1 MSIRLLIK
9 KLLGIIV
16 LGLLLPCIAISKT
29 INIEN
34 RVKLNVPDNFNYV
47 KVDTYSDLFEGFF
60 DALGKD
66 ANFYYIGSN
75 DSIEFANLLVT
86 EGEDLLQ
93 PIMEKIE
100 TKNFKTEKSMMNFI
114 SKEFKKLIRKYNY
127 EGVIW
132 VYLSKEN
139 LEDVDTELFEI
150 ANEVKNMNKS
160 DLKKESLKY
169 KKILKDKLG
178 INGIDGIKMKIS
190 KFKIEK
196 NPINEPAFDLKI
208 AANMFNINWDME
220 IYGYINDKKPLLVGS
235 ECIGKCKS
243 ISDVKRKII
252 FSKISP
258 VDSSGIV
265 NNLKSLNE
273 LFQSGALTK
282 EEFEKAK
289 KKLLN

>member
-1 MSIRLLIK
+1 LSIRLLIK
-9 KLLGIIV
+9 KLLGILV

-150 ANEVKNMNKS
+150 ANEVKNMNKN
-160 DLKKESLKY
+160 DLKKESLKF
-169 KKILKDKLG
+169 KKILKDELG

>member
-1 MSIRLLIK
+1 
-9 KLLGIIV
+9 
-16 LGLLLPCIAISKT
+16 LLLPCIAISKT

>member
-1 MSIRLLIK
+1 MK
-9 KLLGIIV
+9 KLLGIVV

-100 TKNFKTEKSMMNFI
+100 TKNFKTEKSMMNFF

-150 ANEVKNMNKS
+150 ANEVKNMNKN
-160 DLKKESLKY
+160 DLKKESLKF
-169 KKILKDKLG
+169 KKILKDELG
-178 INGIDGIKMKIS
+178 INAIDGIKMKIS

>member
-1 MSIRLLIK
+1 MK
-9 KLLGIIV
+9 KIIGIVV

-86 EGEDLLQ
+86 EAEDLLQ

-150 ANEVKNMNKS
+150 ANEVKNMNKN
-160 DLKKESLKY
+160 DLKKESLKF
-169 KKILKDKLG
+169 KKILKDELG
-178 INGIDGIKMKIS
+178 INAIDGIKMKIS

-273 LFQSGALTK
+273 LFQSGTLTK
-282 EEFEKAK
+282 EEFTKAK

>member
-1 MSIRLLIK
+1 MK

-150 ANEVKNMNKS
+150 ANEVKNMNKN
-160 DLKKESLKY
+160 DLKKESLKF
-169 KKILKDKLG
+169 KKILKDELG

-220 IYGYINDKKPLLVGS
+220 I
-235 ECIGKCKS
+235 
-243 ISDVKRKII
+243 
-252 FSKISP
+252 
-258 VDSSGIV
+258 
-265 NNLKSLNE
+265 
-273 LFQSGALTK
+273 
-282 EEFEKAK
+282 
-289 KKLLN
+289 

>member
-1 MSIRLLIK
+1 MK
-9 KLLGIIV
+9 KIIGIVV

-150 ANEVKNMNKS
+150 ANEVKNMNKN
-160 DLKKESLKY
+160 DLKKESLKF
-169 KKILKDKLG
+169 KKILKDELG

-258 VDSSGIV
+258 IDSSGIV

>member
-1 MSIRLLIK
+1 MK
-9 KLLGIIV
+9 KIIGIVV

-150 ANEVKNMNKS
+150 ANEVKNMNKN
-160 DLKKESLKY
+160 DLKKESLKF
-169 KKILKDKLG
+169 KKILKDELG
-178 INGIDGIKMKIS
+178 INAIDGIKMKIS

-208 AANMFNINWDME
+208 ASNMFNINWDME

>member
-1 MSIRLLIK
+1 MNKI
-9 KLLGIIV
+9 LGIVV

-150 ANEVKNMNKS
+150 ANEVKNMNKN
-160 DLKKESLKY
+160 DLKKESLKF
-169 KKILKDKLG
+169 KKILKDELG

-258 VDSSGIV
+258 IDSSGIV

>member
-1 MSIRLLIK
+1 M
-9 KLLGIIV
+9 V

-150 ANEVKNMNKS
+150 ANEVKNMNKN
-160 DLKKESLKY
+160 DLKKESLKF
-169 KKILKDKLG
+169 KKILKDELG

>member
-1 MSIRLLIK
+1 MNKILWIV
-9 KLLGIIV
+9 V

-150 ANEVKNMNKS
+150 ANEVKNMNKN
-160 DLKKESLKY
+160 DLKKESLKF
-169 KKILKDKLG
+169 KKILKDELG

-282 EEFEKAK
+282 EEFTKAK

>member
-1 MSIRLLIK
+1 MK
-9 KLLGIIV
+9 KILGIVV

-150 ANEVKNMNKS
+150 ANEVKNMNKN
-160 DLKKESLKY
+160 DLKKESLKF
-169 KKILKDKLG
+169 KKILKDELG

-258 VDSSGIV
+258 IDSSGIV

>member
-1 MSIRLLIK
+1 MNKI
-9 KLLGIIV
+9 LGIVV
-16 LGLLLPCIAISKT
+16 LSLLLPCIAISKT

-150 ANEVKNMNKS
+150 ANEVKNMNKN
-160 DLKKESLKY
+160 DLKKESLKF
-169 KKILKDKLG
+169 KKILKDELG
-178 INGIDGIKMKIS
+178 INAIDGIKMKIS

-273 LFQSGALTK
+273 LFQSGTLTK
-282 EEFEKAK
+282 EEFTKAK

>member
-1 MSIRLLIK
+1 MK
-9 KLLGIIV
+9 KIIGIVV

-150 ANEVKNMNKS
+150 ANEVKNMNKN
-160 DLKKESLKY
+160 DLKKESLKF
-169 KKILKDKLG
+169 KKILKDELG
-178 INGIDGIKMKIS
+178 INAIDGIKMKIS

>member
-1 MSIRLLIK
+1 MK

-86 EGEDLLQ
+86 EAEDLLQ

-150 ANEVKNMNKS
+150 ANEVKNMNKN
-160 DLKKESLKY
+160 DLKKESL
-169 KKILKDKLG
+169 
-178 INGIDGIKMKIS
+178 

-282 EEFEKAK
+282 EEFAKAK

>member
-1 MSIRLLIK
+1 MK
-9 KLLGIIV
+9 KILGIVV

-150 ANEVKNMNKS
+150 ANEVKNMNKN
-160 DLKKESLKY
+160 DLKKESLKF
-169 KKILKDKLG
+169 KKILKDELG

>member
-1 MSIRLLIK
+1 VLGYQLMNKI
-9 KLLGIIV
+9 LGIVV

-150 ANEVKNMNKS
+150 ANEVKNMNKN
-160 DLKKESLKY
+160 DLKKESLKF
-169 KKILKDKLG
+169 KKILKDELG

-258 VDSSGIV
+258 IDSSGIV

>member
-1 MSIRLLIK
+1 MNKI
-9 KLLGIIV
+9 LGIVV
-16 LGLLLPCIAISKT
+16 LSLLLPCIAISKT

-139 LEDVDTELFEI
+139 LEDFDTELFEI
-150 ANEVKNMNKS
+150 ANEVKNMNKN
-160 DLKKESLKY
+160 DLKKESLKF
-169 KKILKDKLG
+169 KKILKDELG

-258 VDSSGIV
+258 IDSSGIV

>member
-1 MSIRLLIK
+1 M
-9 KLLGIIV
+9 V

-93 PIMEKIE
+93 PIMKKIE

-150 ANEVKNMNKS
+150 ANEVKNMNKN
-160 DLKKESLKY
+160 DLKKESLKF
-169 KKILKDKLG
+169 KKILKDELG